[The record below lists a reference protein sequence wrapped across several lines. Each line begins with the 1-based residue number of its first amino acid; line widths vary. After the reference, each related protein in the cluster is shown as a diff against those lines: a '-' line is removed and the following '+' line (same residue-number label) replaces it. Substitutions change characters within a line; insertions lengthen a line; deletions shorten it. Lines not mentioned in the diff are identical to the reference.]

1 MPETCPASK
10 KIDFFEKSSSKN
22 HCLNIPRQRFFD
34 LSVYNFFTRISL
46 RNFAETLKSYYMTN
60 NSEQKENVVQR
71 YVDILTNSGFKALFG
86 DADNKEEVIG
96 FLILS
101 W

>member
-1 MPETCPASK
+1 
-10 KIDFFEKSSSKN
+10 
-22 HCLNIPRQRFFD
+22 
-34 LSVYNFFTRISL
+34 
-46 RNFAETLKSYYMTN
+46 MTN

-86 DADNKEEVIG
+86 DENNKEEVIG

>member
-1 MPETCPASK
+1 MAETGPTSK

-46 RNFAETLKSYYMTN
+46 RNFAGVNFNEFIMCDLRETR
-60 NSEQKENVVQR
+60 SEQM
-71 YVDILTNSGFKALFG
+71 YVDILSNGGFKAFFG
-86 DADNKEEVIG
+86 DENNKEEVIG

>member
-1 MPETCPASK
+1 MP
-10 KIDFFEKSSSKN
+10 
-22 HCLNIPRQRFFD
+22 
-34 LSVYNFFTRISL
+34 
-46 RNFAETLKSYYMTN
+46 N